1 MADAI
6 TAVAGTAVA
15 AHFAMARTWR
25 PISFVKSLSFKGGY
39 QGHALPVE
47 SREVETPGGTLAFLK
62 LEKRCEWLCKAVA
75 GPKANIR
82 DALKRSRLFDE
93 LRSKIVEESA
103 RGDPAGVVPVAV
115 AAEPENDENDPMNAL
130 VALDD
135 VLVGSDSS
143 GRKRKD
149 GHTGTAYSP
158 KRRKTSIISVEMPEQ
173 ERTRW
178 PTCTKTRNAKLIAQ
192 STNSLWISSDDV
204 EWLIHWL
211 VDEIDTGGVPI
222 EDESAVGLEANC
234 AAPGVHIRWDF
245 NGAWEAIASERD
257 SAVAEQGVG
266 DTVLARSLVSK
277 LTLEKWEIV
286 DNIYEY
292 GVDFSAATP
301 KQRKDATFHYLE
313 HHMVHVVAEAAT
325 VAARR

>member
-1 MADAI
+1 MADA
-6 TAVAGTAVA
+6 AVA
-15 AHFAMARTWR
+15 AYFAMALKWR
-25 PISFVKSLSFKGGY
+25 PVSFVKSFSFKGGY

-47 SREVETPGGTLAFLK
+47 SRVVEAAGGTLAFLK
-62 LEKRCEWLCKAVA
+62 LEKRSEWLCKAVA

-82 DALKRSRLFDE
+82 DTLKRSRLFEE
-93 LRSKIVEESA
+93 LRAKIVEQSA
-103 RGDPAGVVPVAV
+103 HVDQAAVQAAV
-115 AAEPENDENDPMNAL
+115 AAEPEVEENDPMNAL
-130 VALDD
+130 VSLGDEPD
-135 VLVGSDSS
+135 GSQRT

-149 GHTGTAYSP
+149 NRTVYAP
-158 KRRKTSIISVEMPEQ
+158 KRRKSAIISVEMPEQ

-178 PTCTKTRNAKLIAQ
+178 PACKRTRNVKLLAQ
-192 STNSLWISSDDV
+192 STNSAWISTDDV

-211 VDEIDTGGVPI
+211 VDEIGTGGVTI

-245 NGAWEAIASERD
+245 KGAWEAIAFERD

-277 LTLEKWEIV
+277 LALEKWEVVGKIH
-286 DNIYEY
+286 EY
-292 GVDFSAATP
+292 GVDFSDATP

-313 HHMVHVVAEAAT
+313 HRMMQVVAKAHA
-325 VAARR
+325 VAA

>member
-1 MADAI
+1 M
-6 TAVAGTAVA
+6 
-15 AHFAMARTWR
+15 R
-25 PISFVKSLSFKGGY
+25 
-39 QGHALPVE
+39 
-47 SREVETPGGTLAFLK
+47 
-62 LEKRCEWLCKAVA
+62 
-75 GPKANIR
+75 
-82 DALKRSRLFDE
+82 
-93 LRSKIVEESA
+93 
-103 RGDPAGVVPVAV
+103 
-115 AAEPENDENDPMNAL
+115 
-130 VALDD
+130 
-135 VLVGSDSS
+135 
-143 GRKRKD
+143 RKRKD
-149 GHTGTAYSP
+149 NIGPAYSP
-158 KRRKTSIISVEMPEQ
+158 KRRKSVIISVEMPEQ

-178 PTCTKTRNAKLIAQ
+178 PACTRTRNVKLLAQ
-192 STNSLWISSDDV
+192 STNFSWISADDV

-211 VDEIDTGGVPI
+211 VDEIDTGGVTI

-277 LTLEKWEIV
+277 LTLEKWEV
-286 DNIYEY
+286 VGNIHEY